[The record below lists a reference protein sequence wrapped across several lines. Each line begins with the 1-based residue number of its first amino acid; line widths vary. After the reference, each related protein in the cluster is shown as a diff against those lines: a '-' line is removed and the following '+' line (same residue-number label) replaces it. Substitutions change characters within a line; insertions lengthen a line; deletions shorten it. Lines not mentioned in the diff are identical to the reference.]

1 MGWCDEYQKELD
13 ELMAKWQDEIKKTL
27 KNNAPSFHSAL
38 GSVKNENVIINDK
51 YRKKLAEIK
60 EKYGV

>member
-1 MGWCDEYQKELD
+1 MKL
-13 ELMAKWQDEIKKTL
+13 KKTL
-27 KNNAPSFHSAL
+27 KNHAPSFHSAL

>member
-1 MGWCDEYQKELD
+1 
-13 ELMAKWQDEIKKTL
+13 MAKWQEEIKNTL

-38 GSVKNENVIINDK
+38 GTVKNENVLINDK
-51 YRKKLAEIK
+51 YKEKLAEIK